1 MKKRIGN
8 HSKILFVTFVAV
20 FVQAY
25 EPEID
30 LYPPKYVE
38 EMPSKEF
45 IPEFSKPGSL
55 FGQGERPLFADRRAM
70 KPDDLIT
77 VIISES
83 SSADYSTSKTYNTAS
98 GGNSTPPRLNYNGN
112 NERKKQSTEF
122 LDDQT
127 NYSLTKPTNN
137 TNFKGGGSQNKSENL
152 TLNITAR
159 IIKVLENG
167 NYFIYGNKEV
177 LVDGEKQILKISG
190 VIRPYDISR
199 DNTIQSKFIADSKI
213 EYSNIGALSN
223 TKKKKFASDAL
234 ETEWPY

>member
-1 MKKRIGN
+1 MF
-8 HSKILFVTFVAV
+8 ILLWAMGIISVY
-20 FVQAY
+20 AY

-30 LYPPKYVE
+30 LNPPAYVE

-77 VIISES
+77 IIINETSN
-83 SSADYSTSKTYNTAS
+83 ANYTTSKAYNTAS
-98 GGNSTPPRLNYNGN
+98 GGNSTPPRLAYNGKDAN
-112 NERKKQSTEF
+112 KQKSAEF

-127 NYSLTKPTNN
+127 NYSLTKPSNN
-137 TNFKGGGSQNKSENL
+137 TNFKGGGAQSKNENL
-152 TLNITAR
+152 TLTITAR

-167 NYFIYGNKEV
+167 NYFIYGNKEI

-199 DNTIQSKFIADSKI
+199 NNTIESKFISDAKI
-213 EYSNIGALSN
+213 QYANIGSLSN
-223 TKKKKFASDAL
+223 TDKKKFASDAL
-234 ETEWPY
+234 ESEWPY